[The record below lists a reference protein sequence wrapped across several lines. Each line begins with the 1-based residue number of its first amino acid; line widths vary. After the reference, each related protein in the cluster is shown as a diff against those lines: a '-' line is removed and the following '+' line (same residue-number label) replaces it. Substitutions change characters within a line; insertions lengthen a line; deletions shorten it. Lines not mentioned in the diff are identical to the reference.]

1 MNTEL
6 PRSLALLLP
15 DQQTLKSHRPED
27 FARSFA
33 VASACGAP
41 YPYSTTVRWI
51 AAMTPAFDGTDAYWS
66 PYARA
71 GSAVYVR
78 SWARGAYG
86 YEARHWGAARIELLD
101 PIVWYEGIMAKLD
114 GLQAHESIW
123 VACDLAREMMDPV
136 GPYSDSVIDL
146 WTAVRNAQQKN
157 ELLTDPRK
165 IRAACKRAGVLPS

>member
-1 MNTEL
+1 MNA

-27 FARSFA
+27 FARAFA
-33 VASACGAP
+33 VASVCGAV
-41 YPYSTTVRWI
+41 YPHPQTVRWI
-51 AAMTPAFDGTDAYWS
+51 ATMTPPFDGTDAYWS

-86 YEARHWGAARIELLD
+86 YESRHLGAARIELLD

-114 GLQAHESIW
+114 GLQAHEDIW
-123 VACDLAREMMDPV
+123 VACDLAREMTDPV

-146 WTAVRNAQQKN
+146 WTAVRNAQQKG

-165 IRAACKRAGVLPS
+165 IKAACKRAGVLPS